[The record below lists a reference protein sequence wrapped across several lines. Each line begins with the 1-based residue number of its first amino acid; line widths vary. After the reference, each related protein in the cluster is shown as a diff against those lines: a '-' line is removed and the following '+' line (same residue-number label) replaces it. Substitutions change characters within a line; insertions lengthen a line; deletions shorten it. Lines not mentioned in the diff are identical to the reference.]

1 MTGLPPYYSV
11 ELSCAFSTLSR
22 HKIIQGFGEEI
33 VVSEGLGDV
42 RAQAHHHM
50 RRFSSSVRNQ
60 LQFEQRCW
68 DGGAYYK
75 AKLPSTLTYVRIKKK
90 KFQSKKKLPTV
101 LQINRVYD
109 FVQVYPNY
117 SQGIAWSDSWPIVGH
132 LLCRQIINISLTL
145 RWRNG
150 QYLVWNVSR
159 CIGQVA
165 V

>member
-1 MTGLPPYYSV
+1 MTSNYSEIIHIFLWQV
-11 ELSCAFSTLSR
+11 FLHTIQWSYHAHSR
-22 HKIIQGFGEEI
+22 PWAGIIFIQGFGEEI

-50 RRFSSSVRNQ
+50 CRFSSSVRNQ

-117 SQGIAWSDSWPIVGH
+117 SQEIAWSD
-132 LLCRQIINISLTL
+132 LLDKICLHSKYTEATTIM
-145 RWRNG
+145 
-150 QYLVWNVSR
+150 WNLLH
-159 CIGQVA
+159 CNWL
-165 V
+165 